1 MEIKGRNSENQI
13 HTDNIAK
20 DSVAFLRK
28 LTLILLICFVK
39 CELNWDRIE
48 ELAEKITKYKSDLNE
63 IRPVFFR
70 LKRNLTKIKEKIKQE
85 IKEFEYFM
93 LTNKE
98 RAKIKKESL
107 KKLRDIEDKIV
118 SYLKKVLYSTKN
130 IKRKIETL
138 CNAEC
143 KVTTFY
149 YSNGFIIKK
158 EHSVLLA
165 FKDLNKEMFDEKIE
179 I

>member
-13 HTDNIAK
+13 HTANIAK

-28 LTLILLICFVK
+28 LTLILLICFVN

-48 ELAEKITKYKSDLNE
+48 DLAEKTTKYKSDLNE
-63 IRPVFFR
+63 IRPVVFSLR
-70 LKRNLTKIKEKIKQE
+70 RDYNKIKEKIKQE
-85 IKEFEYFM
+85 IKEFEYF
-93 LTNKE
+93 LITNKE

-118 SYLKKVLYSTKN
+118 FNLKKVLYLTKN

-138 CNAEC
+138 CNTEC

-158 EHSVLLA
+158 NIL
-165 FKDLNKEMFDEKIE
+165 F
-179 I
+179 